1 MTREPSAWALLGG
14 PQSAQRLRLEAW
26 TTRLNCKKLRDG
38 FRSRNMPAA
47 ADKSHAAAMRSFP
60 CRFAL
65 ALHQKPRQTFR
76 PWPAKLCVCVNLHA
90 SGSHA
95 ALKFRLGE
103 HLAIYIQDFDAC
115 FERLLQ
121 RGRWKEMSCHAFQT
135 RNVGVEL
142 NRPLKVLSG

>member
-1 MTREPSAWALLGG
+1 MLGPSWAAPSRLSACAWRLGLPVSTAKSFVMASGPGTCRLQRTRATRQ
-14 PQSAQRLRLEAW
+14 QS
-26 TTRLNCKKLRDG
+26 G
-38 FRSRNMPAA
+38 VSVV
-47 ADKSHAAAMRSFP
+47 
-60 CRFAL
+60 